1 VDGDRVKRY
10 RATVVNVDLDAIR
23 SNVRTVK
30 PDDAELM
37 AVVKADAYGHGDIEV
52 ARAALEAGATW
63 LGVALVE
70 EGIRLRDA
78 GIAGPPILLLSEM
91 PPGAERDALAAG
103 LTPTIYTNEGLS
115 AVAKAAADVSP
126 EETVAV
132 HVKVDTGMHR
142 VGLYP
147 PEGLGEFVALARKQG
162 LNVEGI
168 WTHFARS
175 EDDETTTGE
184 QLDEFDRLVEG
195 IEPAPTYLHA
205 ANSGATLRHPKAHL
219 HMVRPGIAIY
229 GLAPSAGMPEAADLV
244 PALSWRSAVT
254 MSKRLPAGE
263 AVSYGHSFRLQ
274 RESTIVTVPVGY
286 ADGYSRRLS
295 NRADVLIRGKRY
307 RVAGNVT
314 MDQVLVDC
322 GEDDV
327 QAGEEVVL
335 LGRQGDD
342 HISAEEL
349 ADLNDTLNYEVI
361 CAISERVP
369 HEYTGRA

>member
-1 VDGDRVKRY
+1 MKRY

-23 SNVRTVK
+23 SNVKAVK

-37 AVVKADAYGHGDIEV
+37 AVVKADAYGHGDVEV

-70 EGIRLRDA
+70 EGIRLRDG
-78 GIAGPPILLLSEM
+78 GISGAPVLLLSEM
-91 PPGAERDALAAG
+91 PPGAERDALAAD

-126 EETVAV
+126 DTPVAV

-147 PEGLGEFVALARKQG
+147 PEGLAEFVDTARKRG
-162 LNVEGI
+162 LNVDGI

-184 QLDEFDRLVEG
+184 QLDAFGRLVEN
-195 IEPAPTYLHA
+195 IDPAPKYLHA

-219 HMVRPGIAIY
+219 HLVRPGIAIY
-229 GLAPSAGMPEAADLV
+229 GLAPAAGMPEAAGLK
-244 PALSWRSAVT
+244 PALSWCSAVT

-263 AVSYGHSFRLQ
+263 AVSYGHAYRLE
-274 RESTIVTVPVGY
+274 RETTIATVPVGY

-295 NRADVLIRGKRY
+295 NRGEVLIRGRRF

-314 MDQVLVDC
+314 MDQVLIDC
-322 GEDDV
+322 GDEDIRT
-327 QAGEEVVL
+327 GEEVVL
-335 LGRQGDD
+335 LGPQADER
-342 HISAEEL
+342 ITAEEL
-349 ADLNDTLNYEVI
+349 AGLNNTLNYEVI

-369 HEYTGRA
+369 HEYLGQT